1 MKKLF
6 AALLGGLII
15 LTALW
20 FFHAPLLDAAAQRLI
35 VQDQLAQ
42 ADALVV
48 LAGDGNG
55 ERVNQAVEL
64 YQKGY
69 APMLLMSGGPLAW
82 HLTSADW
89 MKKQAM
95 AQGIPGQVIFLQTKS
110 LSTIDDARFT
120 LPLVKAHAW
129 KSVILVTSPAH
140 SRRAGKYFK
149 KVYGREGIKVIS
161 YPVQHGQFDP
171 SGWWRRHEDTQ
182 IVMWEYVSLVFYW
195 LKGY

>member
-6 AALLGGLII
+6 AALLGVLII
-15 LTALW
+15 LAALW
-20 FFHAPLLDAAAQRLI
+20 LFHVPLLDAAAQRLI
-35 VQDQLAQ
+35 VQDQLAH
-42 ADALVV
+42 ADGIVV

-95 AQGIPGQVIFLQTKS
+95 AQGIPAQVILVQPKS
-110 LSTIDDARFT
+110 QSTIDDARFT
-120 LPLVKAHAW
+120 LPIVKAHAW
-129 KSVILVTSPAH
+129 KSIILVTSPAH
-140 SRRAGKYFK
+140 SRRARKYFK
-149 KVYGREGIKVIS
+149 KVYGHEGIKVIS
-161 YPVQHGQFDP
+161 YPVQHSEFNP

-182 IVMWEYVSLVFYW
+182 IVIWEYVSLFYYW